1 MFCLWSH
8 SWQAI
13 KKSFFHLVIEKCL
26 SAPFFSTL
34 LCFGDGGRQVN
45 IYKRVACVCARVCA
59 CMCTSCN
66 AEPENFSWLTSSEEN
81 TWWGSGKFLWIALV
95 VREGLSKEVTWITIS
110 NELCTQVFGDKASE
124 GTATCKS
131 SEVGQVWP
139 IWGAFGWPFSWGQ
152 DLGGWARWDEVE
164 KQPVARRYK
173 RPDPRPEQV
182 GLHRIRLGWFS
193 CHQKWRI
200 FWGEG

>member
-1 MFCLWSH
+1 MVVDKWTFTRGW
-8 SWQAI
+8 
-13 KKSFFHLVIEKCL
+13 
-26 SAPFFSTL
+26 
-34 LCFGDGGRQVN
+34 
-45 IYKRVACVCARVCA
+45 RVCVCVCAHACA
-59 CMCTSCN
+59 RLVMLNQKTS
-66 AEPENFSWLTSSEEN
+66 AGLHLLKKTLQK
-81 TWWGSGKFLWIALV
+81 WGSGKFLWIALV

-124 GTATCKS
+124 GTAKCKG

-152 DLGGWARWDEVE
+152 DLRGWARWDEVE